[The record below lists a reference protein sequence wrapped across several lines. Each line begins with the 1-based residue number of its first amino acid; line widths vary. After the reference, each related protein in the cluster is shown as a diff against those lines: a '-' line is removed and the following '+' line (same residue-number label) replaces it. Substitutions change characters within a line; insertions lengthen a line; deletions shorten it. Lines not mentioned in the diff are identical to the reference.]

1 MNRSIYMLVSVGPWR
16 GWEGH
21 ELVAMHVVGSSR
33 VRRTGMP
40 AHSKSKEEEGYS
52 ICRSLFLDQS

>member
-1 MNRSIYMLVSVGPWR
+1 MLVSVGPWR